1 MADSL
6 PREAQV
12 VVIGGG
18 IVGASVA
25 YHLTGMGWN
34 DIVLL
39 ERKKLTSGTTWHAA
53 GLVGQLRNSLNMT
66 KLARYTADL
75 YRNLEQETGLATG
88 FRQNGSISI
97 ATNIERFEELK
108 RNASMAKVF
117 DLIVDVIDVP
127 EIESRYP
134 LINAEGILGGIW
146 TPSDGQVN
154 PIDVTQSLIKG
165 ARLQG
170 ARIFEDTLVTR
181 ICHDGNQVT
190 GVETQQGL
198 IKARQVVI
206 CGGMWSRQL
215 AAEA

>member
-1 MADSL
+1 MDDSL

-25 YHLTGMGWN
+25 YHLAGMGWD

-53 GLVGQLRNSLNMT
+53 GLIGQLRNSLNMT

-117 DLIVDVIDVP
+117 DLTVDVIDVP
-127 EIESRYP
+127 EIETRYP
-134 LINAEGILGGIW
+134 LINA
-146 TPSDGQVN
+146 
-154 PIDVTQSLIKG
+154 
-165 ARLQG
+165 
-170 ARIFEDTLVTR
+170 
-181 ICHDGNQVT
+181 
-190 GVETQQGL
+190 
-198 IKARQVVI
+198 
-206 CGGMWSRQL
+206 
-215 AAEA
+215 